1 MLVAVVI
8 AEQEPEV
15 VALVSIER
23 NGNQEA
29 IVGLEPDSPG
39 STWLVGSQCTE
50 AKQGAVAVAAAQL
63 VDGMGR
69 GLVDCLRVVGGL
81 RALLAQEVD

>member
-1 MLVAVVI
+1 LGSQPEKPEEVVLVVVVV

-15 VALVSIER
+15 VVLVSIER

-39 STWLVGSQCTE
+39 SMWLVGSQCIDP
-50 AKQGAVAVAAAQL
+50 VAYVAAVTVIA
-63 VDGMGR
+63 
-69 GLVDCLRVVGGL
+69 
-81 RALLAQEVD
+81 AK

>member
-15 VALVSIER
+15 VVLVSIER

-29 IVGLEPDSPG
+29 IVGLDLDSPG

-50 AKQGAVAVAAAQL
+50 AMQGAVAAAAEQL
-63 VDGMGR
+63 VDGMG
-69 GLVDCLRVVGGL
+69 
-81 RALLAQEVD
+81 